1 MKRVDQKRIER
12 RLRLSYRRLRAYR
25 VIINEIR
32 ALEKKYI
39 NDPDI
44 LDALLSIES
53 FLNKIM
59 EKLMNSISVN
69 KKKLEEAEKKPI

>member
-1 MKRVDQKRIER
+1 MKHVDTKKIER
-12 RLRLSYRRLRAYR
+12 RLRLSYRRLRAYQT
-25 VIINEIR
+25 IINEIR

-53 FLNKIM
+53 FLNKII
-59 EKLMNSISVN
+59 EKLVRSIDVN

>member
-1 MKRVDQKRIER
+1 MKRIDSKRVER
-12 RLRLSYRRLRAYR
+12 RLRLSHRRLRAYQT
-25 VIINEIR
+25 IINEIR

-53 FLNKIM
+53 FLNKII
-59 EKLMNSISVN
+59 EKLVRSIDVN
-69 KKKLEEAEKKPI
+69 KKKLEEAKKKPI

>member
-1 MKRVDQKRIER
+1 MKNIDPKRVER
-12 RLRLSYRRLRAYR
+12 RLRLSYRRLRAYQT
-25 VIINEIR
+25 IIDEIK

-53 FLNKIM
+53 FLNKII
-59 EKLMNSISVN
+59 EKLVRSIDVN